1 MGFKLRVRK
10 GRKGTGIP
18 VLEINGDFAGENAS
32 KASVLLEEMRT
43 STEANIA
50 VDLKRTTFID
60 SVGLGVFVYCW
71 RLLENDKRE
80 MLFINPQGFVLK
92 MFQST
97 SLDRVFKV
105 VDSVDGQK

>member
-1 MGFKLRVRK
+1 MGFKTKVRK
-10 GRKGTGIP
+10 KGKGIP
-18 VLEINGDFAGENAS
+18 VLEISGDFAGENAS
-32 KASVLLEEMRT
+32 KAAVLLEEMRT
-43 STEANIA
+43 STEGGIA

-80 MLFINPQGFVLK
+80 MFFVRPQGFVLK
-92 MFQST
+92 MFQNT

-105 VDSVDGQK
+105 VDELD